1 MIEATKEFL
10 IWHLSSNGE
19 LSCKEAL
26 ENHFEEIRKRR
37 EQYITK
43 HCAPGTDI
51 SYSFEEAAYDLD
63 DAVLELFSEGLI
75 GVSDEDQESFRDW
88 LWSVEWRNSQ
98 INERNPES
106 YYYPS
111 AEDEVEYK
119 ARLKRLRNDEIS
131 KLLIEGVTLG
141 NSEMTSGYG
150 VWKEW
155 PFAKIRWKF
164 HQNKATK

>member
-10 IWHLSSNGE
+10 IWHLSSNGD

-43 HCAPGTDI
+43 HCALGADA
-51 SYSFEEAAYDLD
+51 SYSLEEAAHDLD

-75 GVSDEDQESFRDW
+75 VVSGEDEESFRDW
-88 LWSVEWRNSQ
+88 LWSLEWQRRNTE
-98 INERNPES
+98 INEKNPES

-119 ARLKRLRNDEIS
+119 ARLKQLRNDEIS

-155 PFAKIRWKF
+155 LFAKIRWKK
-164 HQNKATK
+164 NN